1 MSKRKIDFAAQ
12 VTALNTRRQ
21 EDISNKKYYLT
32 VQEIIDV
39 FRSLGIVYYGI
50 LYKHIV
56 SNFMNWDDKG
66 YHWEN
71 KPIHIDWL
79 KTTITSI
86 SFSANKKKPKVV
98 EVLPSPPDVVLLP
111 ENCTSK
117 SISITESNGTI
128 TIVIK

>member
-1 MSKRKIDFAAQ
+1 MSKRKIDFAVQ

-21 EDISNKKYYLT
+21 EDISNKKYYST
-32 VQEIIDV
+32 VQEVIDLL
-39 FRSLGIVYYGI
+39 RNLGISYYGY
-50 LYKHIV
+50 LYKNIV
-56 SNFMNWDDKG
+56 RNFMNWDNKG

-86 SFSANKKKPKVV
+86 SSSVNKKKPEVV
-98 EVLPSPPDVVLLP
+98 EVLPSAPDVVLTT
-111 ENCTSK
+111 EMCTGK
-117 SISITESNGTI
+117 SITITESNGTI